1 MRTCNILGE
10 RLTLLPKLTP
20 GARIMYDIYSHF
32 YAQKFNS
39 PVSVIKYKN
48 FGTFPKHLTS

>member
-20 GARIMYDIYSHF
+20 AARIMYDIYSHF